1 MPLRDRKGPPSSER
15 TYPTS
20 CTAQNEEGNCRLDS
34 CCVCAS
40 PRLGIVANPAW
51 LGGRK
56 TKRIAL

>member
-20 CTAQNEEGNCRLDS
+20 CTAQNEEGNCHLDS

-40 PRLGIVANPAW
+40 PRLGIAANPAW
-51 LGGRK
+51 
-56 TKRIAL
+56 